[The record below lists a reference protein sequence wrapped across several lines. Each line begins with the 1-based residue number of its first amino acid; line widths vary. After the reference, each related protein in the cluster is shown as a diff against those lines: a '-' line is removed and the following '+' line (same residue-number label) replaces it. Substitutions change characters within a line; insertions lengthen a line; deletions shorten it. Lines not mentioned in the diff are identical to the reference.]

1 MQELL
6 KEYVQYLAVSQI
18 NFTQTYLGEHHE
30 KMSHDQLNRYMRSEN
45 IRPRHLWQMVRG
57 DVIGDKDGYL
67 LFDDTTINKEYSEK
81 IEIAKKQYSG
91 NEHGIVMGISVV
103 TCVYFNPTE
112 KKFWIIDFRIYNPV
126 ADGKDKLDHV
136 KDMLK
141 HTVEWKK
148 IPFSG
153 VLFDTWY
160 ATNSLLNEVNKLEK
174 KFYCPIK
181 LNRKMTQGVHWT
193 TAENLTWDE
202 ETLKNGQ
209 PIRLKKQ
216 SKYLTLRI
224 HRIEKPTRSTDES
237 YQYIVTNDLSVN
249 SEAVVCRVGFR
260 WKIEELH
267 REVKQNTGIER
278 CECRKSRAQ
287 RNHIACSMMAWT
299 LLKRAA
305 NTFNTT
311 IYQLKDKL
319 LDCYMRSTLNSP
331 PDYLKFA

>member
-1 MQELL
+1 
-6 KEYVQYLAVSQI
+6 
-18 NFTQTYLGEHHE
+18 
-30 KMSHDQLNRYMRSEN
+30 
-45 IRPRHLWQMVRG
+45 
-57 DVIGDKDGYL
+57 
-67 LFDDTTINKEYSEK
+67 
-81 IEIAKKQYSG
+81 
-91 NEHGIVMGISVV
+91 
-103 TCVYFNPTE
+103 
-112 KKFWIIDFRIYNPV
+112 
-126 ADGKDKLDHV
+126 
-136 KDMLK
+136 
-141 HTVEWKK
+141 
-148 IPFSG
+148 
-153 VLFDTWY
+153 
-160 ATNSLLNEVNKLEK
+160 
-174 KFYCPIK
+174 
-181 LNRKMTQGVHWT
+181 MTQGVHWT